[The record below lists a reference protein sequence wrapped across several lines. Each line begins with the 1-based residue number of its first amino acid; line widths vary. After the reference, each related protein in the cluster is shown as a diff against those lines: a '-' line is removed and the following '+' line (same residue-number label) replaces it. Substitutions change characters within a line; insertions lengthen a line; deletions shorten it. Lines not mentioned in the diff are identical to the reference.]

1 MRMAGNVGGAGG
13 GKVPRG
19 AITEKGDLVELGP
32 DFLAD
37 PHRVYEQLQL
47 RAPVHHVRLP
57 NGQTGWLVTGYDLAR
72 KVLTDRRIGKD
83 LDRAPAD
90 VRRRADG
97 FAAIMGHLSKPG
109 DTRTPGPVRHMLNS
123 DPPEHTRLRKL
134 VTGAFSAGT
143 VEALRPGIIA
153 HADELLDRMADRP
166 VVDLIADY
174 ARPIP
179 LAAICDL
186 LGVPPRDRDRY
197 RRLLLDAMPGLESR
211 KAVRTVTPEQ
221 VAAAGASLVRFLG
234 ELVAARRTDL
244 GVDLLSALI
253 VAQGEGGLDEHEL
266 VATLFLLQM
275 GGHETTA
282 NLIGTGLFALLRDR
296 SLFDALRTA
305 PEQIPAAVEEFLRW
319 DGPSHFTTARVTLEP
334 VSLDGVEVSAGE
346 LVWVSL
352 TAANRDPGRF
362 DAPQTVASRLKPMG
376 HLGFGYGVHRCVGAP
391 LARLV
396 AVTAFE
402 RILRRYPDLRLT
414 VDPDEIL
421 WRDSA
426 FRGVRELPAR
436 PVPRRSP

>member
-1 MRMAGNVGGAGG
+1 MAS
-13 GKVPRG
+13 
-19 AITEKGDLVELGP
+19 ILVELGP

-37 PHRVYEQLQL
+37 PHRVYEQLRL
-47 RAPVHHVRLP
+47 RGPVHHVRLP
-57 NGQTGWLVTGYDLAR
+57 NGQIGWLVTGYALAR
-72 KVLTDRRIGKD
+72 KVLTDRRIGKN
-83 LDRAPAD
+83 LDRAPAEL
-90 VRRRADG
+90 RRRADG

-109 DTRTPGPVRHMLNS
+109 DTREPRPIRHMLNS
-123 DPPEHTRLRKL
+123 DPPEHSRLRKL
-134 VTGAFSAGT
+134 VTGAFSAGA
-143 VEALRPGIIA
+143 VEALHLGIVA
-153 HADELLDRMADRP
+153 HADVLLDGMADRP

-197 RRLLLDAMPGLESR
+197 RQLLLDAMPGLESR

-221 VAAAGASLVRFLG
+221 VATAGADLVRFLR
-234 ELVAARRTDL
+234 ELVAARRRQPGADL
-244 GVDLLSALI
+244 VSTLV
-253 VAQGEGGLDEHEL
+253 VAQAEGELDEHEL

-296 SLFDALRTA
+296 SLFEALRAT

-334 VSLDGVEVSAGE
+334 VSLDGAEIPAGE

-362 DAPQTVASRLKPMG
+362 DAPHSVTSKLKPVG

-402 RILRRYPDLRLT
+402 RILRRYPDLCLA
-414 VDPDEIL
+414 VDPDEIV

-436 PVPRRSP
+436 PIPRSPDPTDVRRPPKGCHDVTVRIPR

>member
-1 MRMAGNVGGAGG
+1 MMAS
-13 GKVPRG
+13 
-19 AITEKGDLVELGP
+19 ILVELGQ

-37 PHRVYEQLQL
+37 PHRVYEQLRL

-72 KVLTDRRIGKD
+72 KVLTDRRIGKN

-90 VRRRADG
+90 LRRRADG
-97 FAAIMGHLSKPG
+97 FAAIMSHLSKPG
-109 DTRTPGPVRHMLNS
+109 GTRERAPIRHMLNS

-134 VTGAFSAGT
+134 VTGAFSAGA

-153 HADELLDRMADRP
+153 HAEELLDAMADRP
-166 VVDLIADY
+166 VVDLIAGY

-179 LAAICDL
+179 LAAMCDL

-197 RRLLLDAMPGLESR
+197 RQLLLDAMPGLESR
-211 KAVRTVTPEQ
+211 KTVRTVTPEQ
-221 VAAAGASLVRFLG
+221 VAGAGACLVRFLR
-234 ELVAARRTDL
+234 ELVAARRR
-244 GVDLLSALI
+244 GPGMDLLSTL
-253 VAQGEGGLDEHEL
+253 VAARAEGGLSEHEL

-282 NLIGTGLFALLRDR
+282 NLIGTGLFAMLRDR
-296 SLFDALRTA
+296 SLFDALHTT
-305 PEQIPAAVEEFLRW
+305 PERIPAAVEEFLRW

-334 VSLDGVEVSAGE
+334 VRLGGAEIAAGE

-362 DAPQTVASRLKPMG
+362 DAPHTVTSRPKPMG

-402 RILRRYPDLRLT
+402 RILRRYPDLSLA
-414 VDPDEIL
+414 VDPDEIV

-426 FRGVRELPAR
+426 FRGVWELPAR
-436 PVPRRSP
+436 PVPQP